1 MTRILYSFS
10 FLLAFSFSQDA
21 FARTTPVKGAVNKPR
36 RLKIRAPFPCGV
48 TFKINCGYNGSK
60 AHSRVRHTNSTNDH
74 YALDMTRVEPQGGYD
89 KPVVAVADGIV
100 RYAGWAKRG
109 WSPYGKLVYIE
120 HAYRDRKG
128 KRYHSMYAHLHRVRV
143 RKGQRIKA
151 GTVIGSMGGSS
162 RRRHLKF
169 PPHLHFAMYR
179 GAKRTL
185 GGGNA
190 VVPEPM
196 GRHED
201 LRRGLVLK
209 ACGKPGRRIVWM
221 ELPEVDAAVGGL
233 E

>member
-1 MTRILYSFS
+1 MNRILHC
-10 FLLAFSFSQDA
+10 LTIVLAISITQDVS
-21 FARTTPVKGAVNKPR
+21 ARTNPVKGAVSKPR

-60 AHSRVRHTNSTNDH
+60 AHSRVRHTNSTNDY

-89 KPVVAVADGIV
+89 KVVLAVADGIV

-109 WSPYGKLVYIE
+109 WSPYGKIVYIE
-120 HAYRDRKG
+120 HAYSDRKG
-128 KRYHSMYAHLHRVRV
+128 KRYHSMYAHLHRVKV

-151 GTVIGSMGGSS
+151 GTVIGTMGGSS

-190 VVPEPM
+190 VVPEPL

-221 ELPEVDAAVGGL
+221 DLPDGAAAVGGL